1 MRNGNQI
8 LHDDQDKKI
17 YNFFT
22 GYAPCPGQNFFLE
35 FMLIGDAYSVLFA
48 VAELLVVFIHLYSQS
63 NTNYVTDSSK
73 TLTPHTRWMTRH
85 FPRIKKILK
94 LSRLVG
100 IRTAKIL
107 FLLLSCVNY
116 SSIRKHVA
124 VNRVGHQSV
133 TWNQIKT
140 DSAVF
145 CFS

>member
-8 LHDDQDKKI
+8 LHDDQKIKKYIIFLQDMPLALDKK
-17 YNFFT
+17 FFWHECWLVT
-22 GYAPCPGQNFFLE
+22 R
-35 FMLIGDAYSVLFA
+35 VLFA